1 MANLNLK
8 FLRGLQNS
16 LPTTGTDGY
25 FYLTTDTHR
34 LYTSI
39 DGKVV
44 PVNEGVVTVA
54 NLAALTS
61 ITDAKAGDFFYC
73 TEENILCVFNGQT
86 FVQINPDTGATSVEV
101 VGNGNAVTAAS
112 YDAATRKLTLTK
124 GETFA
129 LPADISTAVGE
140 LGDYENVKAYVD
152 AKTTGIASD
161 DDLSALAE
169 RVTTAEGEIDVLQ
182 EASHT
187 HTFVDSDVE
196 DAIAKKHNHTFI
208 DTDVQDAISKK
219 HSHTFVESELN
230 KIVDGDVAK
239 WNAVA
244 ADHLTSADKTTLEN
258 AIKEAKKAG
267 TDANTNIETYK
278 VTNDARVKAVEDDVA
293 EIVDGTNGILA
304 QAKTYSDNKLAA
316 ARTEISTEID
326 GDVKVVADEL
336 AGYKTSNDAALA
348 GVKATAEAAATKEYT
363 DTELAKKVDKVT
375 GKSLVADT
383 EITKLAGVSDGAN
396 KVEASTT
403 NGNIKI
409 DGVETVVYTHPEKHA
424 IADVDGLGDALAGF
438 QAKGDYAVEDHKHVK
453 ADITDFAHTHIASEI
468 TDLDA
473 TIKAYDYATKAEA
486 QGYVDAYKET
496 NDQALADEVK
506 AREDGDKAINDKI
519 GAVTEGKTVVE
530 MINEAKS
537 DATYDDTAL
546 VARVKAIEDDYLVEA
561 DKTELAGLVTAEKER
576 AEGVESGFETR
587 IKTIEDDYLT
597 SADKT
602 ELEGKITAEETR
614 AKGVEESLQTQINT
628 IMNNPDAEGAIN
640 SINEFT
646 QYVAEHGTIAEG
658 MRTDI
663 NKNKEDVAV
672 NAKAIADET
681 TRATGVEEG
690 LAGRIKDLE
699 DNKAGYATTGEV
711 ATAKGEAIAAAET
724 KAGELDAALK
734 TELQAE
740 IDSDVKALADG
751 QVKTNTEA
759 IAANAKAITD
769 GDAAVEAKVTALEE
783 KVYTKSEVEALIQ
796 ASQEWGS
803 F

>member
-278 VTNDARVKAVEDDVA
+278 VTNDARVKA
-293 EIVDGTNGILA
+293 
-304 QAKTYSDNKLAA
+304 
-316 ARTEISTEID
+316 
-326 GDVKVVADEL
+326 
-336 AGYKTSNDAALA
+336 
-348 GVKATAEAAATKEYT
+348 
-363 DTELAKKVDKVT
+363 
-375 GKSLVADT
+375 
-383 EITKLAGVSDGAN
+383 
-396 KVEASTT
+396 
-403 NGNIKI
+403 
-409 DGVETVVYTHPEKHA
+409 
-424 IADVDGLGDALAGF
+424 
-438 QAKGDYAVEDHKHVK
+438 
-453 ADITDFAHTHIASEI
+453 
-468 TDLDA
+468 
-473 TIKAYDYATKAEA
+473 
-486 QGYVDAYKET
+486 
-496 NDQALADEVK
+496 
-506 AREDGDKAINDKI
+506 
-519 GAVTEGKTVVE
+519 
-530 MINEAKS
+530 
-537 DATYDDTAL
+537 
-546 VARVKAIEDDYLVEA
+546 IEDDYLVEA

-587 IKTIEDDYLT
+587 IKAIEDDYLT

-663 NKNKEDVAV
+663 NKNKEDIAV

-711 ATAKGEAIAAAET
+711 ATAKSEAISAAET
-724 KAGELDAALK
+724 KSAELDEALK

-740 IDSDVKALADG
+740 IEAAKTDSNNKDAVVLAEAQAYADQAEADAIASAAIDATNKVNALAE
-751 QVKTNTEA
+751 T
-759 IAANAKAITD
+759 
-769 GDAAVEAKVTALEE
+769 
-783 KVYTKSEVEALIQ
+783 VYTKEEVEAMIE
-796 ASQEWGS
+796 AAHTWGS